1 MHIRYWLIE
10 LSTYI
15 YAHHMSIYPIHALIQ
30 AEVDAI
36 STDPTTPLHP
46 SHIPHLQYTTNTIK
60 ESMRLWPIYAFNTIR
75 ICEERVEYKDIVI
88 PSGAAVLL
96 FPLAILR
103 GQGISVSYMCI

>member
-1 MHIRYWLIE
+1 MYIRYWLIE
-10 LSTYI
+10 LSMYI
-15 YAHHMSIYPIHALIQ
+15 YANYMSIYSIYALVQ

-36 STDPTTPLHP
+36 SPDPTLPLHP

-75 ICEERVEYKDIVI
+75 ICEDRVEYMDMVI

-103 GQGISVSYMCI
+103 GQGISVRYVCV